1 MSAAAGGE
9 SIRAGVPSPASLCGA
24 AAATAAGGLTS
35 GGGLGEPAELIGWL
49 EGPVLGSDG
58 ETERARA
65 RRVREV
71 AEALQPLVLLP
82 ARARGRRAMAE
93 AIGAHLGVGVQQVYR
108 LEARLRHGGHTALAR
123 MGRRADRGAR
133 RRVVSA
139 AWEGWCGAAAAL
151 RPAGES
157 LAAWVAALTARL
169 AQCVRSAWL
178 AGATGARQAWL
189 KASAELGRQLVAEG
203 WPQGPVVTLLSMRL
217 PRDWVE
223 AEGRQFRVAARAR
236 RDAKGAY
243 DHHITPVLRT
253 AAGLKPGDVVCGDVS
268 PLDIPVKRPDGS
280 IAYARMIVWHDVASN
295 WLHLDLWLCD
305 KGQGVRREH
314 VATSFA
320 RLCEQAPF
328 GSPRRLYL
336 DNGSEYR
343 WDDMLDAWREL
354 TDLTCQQLAVDVA
367 EWLPA
372 AGRVTRSIPYHPR
385 GKRVEGQFGNLRH
398 WLAWSLGYVG
408 GNRMAKKTANL
419 GKAPQVLDYDQV
431 RDWLARELA
440 DYHVTPQ
447 GAEHMGGLSP
457 QQRIDQF
464 LSGDWRPARVDRM
477 ALMLAF
483 SEREQ
488 RTVTRGAVSWGGRQY
503 VHDALMQRE
512 GRVLCARPRVCGPD
526 DDYLIV
532 FEAGRGASN
541 RGAFLCVAGP
551 APVYG
556 LLERAGAEE
565 AGRRRKAFRLLT
577 AERFEAGGGAL
588 DEQRLAGFR
597 AEMLG
602 LPATLTR
609 AEEVALPVTLPEE
622 LAQLRVNA
630 DRHVSEATRARLAR
644 RDAAREAESLARLA
658 FESDE
663 VAAARAL
670 GF

>member
-1 MSAAAGGE
+1 
-9 SIRAGVPSPASLCGA
+9 VL
-24 AAATAAGGLTS
+24 
-35 GGGLGEPAELIGWL
+35 AE
-49 EGPVLGSDG
+49 
-58 ETERARA
+58 
-65 RRVREV
+65 
-71 AEALQPLVLLP
+71 VLL
-82 ARARGRRAMAE
+82 
-93 AIGAHLGVGVQQVYR
+93 
-108 LEARLRHGGHTALAR
+108 
-123 MGRRADRGAR
+123 ADK
-133 RRVVSA
+133 
-139 AWEGWCGAAAAL
+139 
-151 RPAGES
+151 
-157 LAAWVAALTARL
+157 AAWVAALTARL

-203 WPQGPVVTLLSMRL
+203 WPQAPVVTLLSMRL

-483 SEREQ
+483 SERQE